1 MIIMALHMDFPIEI
15 AWMVLGKTG
24 VGTRLP
30 LPAASGLAV
39 LLEMVILIVSISVIR
54 RCPWLLKYQPN
65 SKRSSLP

>member
-1 MIIMALHMDFPIEI
+1 MALHMDFPIEI

-39 LLEMVILIVSISVIR
+39 LLEMVILAASIAVIR
-54 RCPWLLKYQPN
+54 RFLPFILKPP
-65 SKRSSLP
+65 KRKAIV